1 VLSVRAEIVEI
12 EELPVILQQVDD
24 NVTLMFRGIDSPI
37 EGREFMLHELRGF
50 DNTMRTYRGKLMNNL
65 GKLRALDEN
74 IAAEEA
80 KLKIYLKT
88 MLKIDGSS
96 NVG

>member
-1 VLSVRAEIVEI
+1 
-12 EELPVILQQVDD
+12 
-24 NVTLMFRGIDSPI
+24 MFRGIDAPI
-37 EGREFMLHELRGF
+37 EGREFTLHELRGF
-50 DNTMRTYRGKLMNNL
+50 DNTMRTYRGKLVNNL